1 MTKPQL
7 VSAAVML
14 TAAFSAAA
22 EIEIGGSA
30 SAEGRYFLQDALY
43 PGQPRSQVSV
53 AIEPEFYTEWNDGD
67 DSLLVR
73 PFARYDQRDDER
85 THMDLREFQWLH
97 VADNWET
104 RVGVGK
110 VFWGQTE
117 SLHLVDIINQTDMV
131 EQVDGEEKLGQPMVN
146 FTTYGDWGTVSA
158 FVLPYFRERTFAG
171 PEGRLRPPT
180 PIYGDRAQYESGA
193 QQQHLDY
200 ALRYQNSLGDWELG
214 VSFFDGTTREP
225 ELTTDFDE
233 AGQSYI
239 LPYYAQVKQYGVDL
253 LKVQGAWLLKFE
265 GIYRSGQSEDFT
277 AAVAGFERT
286 TVGVMGTN
294 HDLGFLME
302 YQFDER
308 DNNFFA
314 TGQNDLMM
322 GVRWT
327 FNDIDGT
334 EVLAGYIQD
343 LDESGTYS
351 GFIEA
356 SSRMT
361 DNWRWKLDAYFF
373 SADVVDTYLYMR
385 RDDQVQMT
393 LEYFF

>member
-1 MTKPQL
+1 M
-7 VSAAVML
+7 
-14 TAAFSAAA
+14 
-22 EIEIGGSA
+22 
-30 SAEGRYFLQDALY
+30 
-43 PGQPRSQVSV
+43 
-53 AIEPEFYTEWNDGD
+53 
-67 DSLLVR
+67 
-73 PFARYDQRDDER
+73 
-85 THMDLREFQWLH
+85 
-97 VADNWET
+97 
-104 RVGVGK
+104 
-110 VFWGQTE
+110 
-117 SLHLVDIINQTDMV
+117 
-131 EQVDGEEKLGQPMVN
+131 
-146 FTTYGDWGTVSA
+146 
-158 FVLPYFRERTFAG
+158 
-171 PEGRLRPPT
+171 
-180 PIYGDRAQYESGA
+180 
-193 QQQHLDY
+193 
-200 ALRYQNSLGDWELG
+200 
-214 VSFFDGTTREP
+214 
-225 ELTTDFDE
+225 
-233 AGQSYI
+233 
-239 LPYYAQVKQYGVDL
+239 
-253 LKVQGAWLLKFE
+253 
-265 GIYRSGQSEDFT
+265 
-277 AAVAGFERT
+277 AGFERT